1 MGRSTKKGPHVE
13 ERLLRRIEQMNES
26 GQKQMVKSWA
36 RSSTVF
42 PEMVGHTIAVHD
54 GRKHVPVFVS
64 ESMVGHK
71 LGEFA
76 PTRHFRGH
84 SGAKAAERSTGTR
97 K

>member
-1 MGRSTKKGPHVE
+1 MS
-13 ERLLRRIEQMNES
+13 RIEKMNDTNEKRMIRTWS
-26 GQKQMVKSWA
+26 

-54 GRKHVPVFVS
+54 GKKHVPVFIS

-76 PTRHFRGH
+76 PTRMFRGH
-84 SGAKAAERSTGTR
+84 AGSAKVR
-97 K
+97 

>member
-1 MGRSTKKGPHVE
+1 MGRSTKKGPFAE
-13 ERLLRRIEQMNES
+13 ERLLRRIQQLNEAN
-26 GQKQMVKSWA
+26 QKQMIKTWS

-54 GRKHVPVFVS
+54 GRKHVPVYVS

-76 PTRHFRGH
+76 PTRTFRAH
-84 SGAKAAERSTGTR
+84 SGAGTASERD
-97 K
+97 